1 MRTLDRFAVLAIGL
15 AFAPLAGFAEAK
27 QPATTQRATPD
38 NLVVEGIPPIPRD
51 VIERVGR
58 YTEFRAALP
67 LSWHPVRREMLIATR
82 FADTAQ
88 VHYVKMPGGA
98 RAQMTFSKEP
108 IDNASFQPTAGE
120 SFVYSTDIGGS
131 EFDQIFH
138 YDLATGESTLLTDG
152 KSRNSRGPWSRDGK
166 WIAYT
171 STRRTGADSD
181 LYVVNPADKSTDRR
195 VAEVKGGGWG
205 PADWSPEGNTLL
217 VGEYVSINE
226 SYLWLFDVKT
236 GERTEF
242 TPRNV
247 AGGEKVAYDDAVFAR
262 DGKGVYATTDK
273 ESQFRRLAYID
284 GATKEHTYLTAHI
297 PWDVES
303 FELSDD
309 GKRIALV
316 TNEDG
321 ISRLRL
327 MDTATRKE
335 QPVEGIP
342 VGVIGGLEWH
352 KNNRDLMFLVSS
364 AR

>member
-1 MRTLDRFAVLAIGL
+1 MQIYPIPLLTLAVLVPVANAQSL
-15 AFAPLAGFAEAK
+15 ATRPAAAK
-27 QPATTQRATPD
+27 PATTQQATTQQAKRYNP
-38 NLVVEGIPPIPRD
+38 LVEGIPPIQRD
-51 VIERVGR
+51 VIERAAR

-67 LSWHPVRREMLIATR
+67 PSWHPVRREMLIATR

-98 RAQMTFSKEP
+98 RTQMTFSKEP
-108 IDNASFQPTAGE
+108 IDNGSFQPTEGE
-120 SFVYSTDIGGS
+120 SFVYSTDVGGS
-131 EFDQIFH
+131 EFDQLFRF
-138 YDLATGESTLLTDG
+138 DLATGESTLLTDG

-195 VAEVKGGGWG
+195 VAEVKGGGWS
-205 PADWSPEGNTLL
+205 PADWSPEGKTLL

-273 ESQFRRLAYID
+273 ESQF
-284 GATKEHTYLTAHI
+284 
-297 PWDVES
+297 
-303 FELSDD
+303 
-309 GKRIALV
+309 
-316 TNEDG
+316 
-321 ISRLRL
+321 
-327 MDTATRKE
+327 
-335 QPVEGIP
+335 
-342 VGVIGGLEWH
+342 
-352 KNNRDLMFLVSS
+352 
-364 AR
+364 